1 MKKENTSSRLKYIMK
16 TRNLRQI
23 DILNACLPFCKTYNV
38 KMNKS
43 DISQYVSGKVEP
55 NQDKLFILGQALNV
69 TEAWL
74 MGYDTSMER
83 SFSNLD
89 YTYNPTEAV
98 IELNEAKHNQSG
110 LTNRLLAYCNKLNSK
125 GIKEAVKRVEELT
138 YVPEYTSDDKFLLDA
153 AHELDGASKEEQQ
166 HDNDIMD
173 NDDEWK

>member
-1 MKKENTSSRLKYIMK
+1 
-16 TRNLRQI
+16 
-23 DILNACLPFCKTYNV
+23 
-38 KMNKS
+38 
-43 DISQYVSGKVEP
+43 
-55 NQDKLFILGQALNV
+55 
-69 TEAWL
+69 

-89 YTYNPTEAV
+89 YTYNPTGAV

-138 YVPEYTSDDKFLLDA
+138 YIPEYTADNNSLLNA
-153 AHELDGASKEEQQ
+153 AHELEGASKTNQK
-166 HDNDIMD
+166 HDSDIMN